1 VSLGAGEKKRRMGI
15 DHEGNALVRASIV
28 GAAMACDIAV
38 NYPMCCPRYWPLEIA
53 SRSAMTAFLVCCALM
68 CAWTLFGLLRGA
80 HAACMFRQFVAM
92 RTGA

>member
-38 NYPMCCPRYWPLEIA
+38 NYPMCCPLLAARDCAVGHDGL
-53 SRSAMTAFLVCCALM
+53 SRVLCADMRVAVVWLAARSSCCL
-68 CAWTLFGLLRGA
+68 
-80 HAACMFRQFVAM
+80 ACS
-92 RTGA
+92 GSL

>member
-1 VSLGAGEKKRRMGI
+1 MGI